1 MLCCLSIL
9 SIHNIIAQEYSTITI
24 EKAIEIAT
32 KQDPTLILAEL
43 KVLQSDKQ
51 SEVGLAT
58 QPTQISFSG
67 EEFNFEGVSGIQS
80 LNIQQTFNLPGVS
93 DKYKAYNRSKSN
105 KYKALGRLT
114 EIEVIRNVESAYYKL
129 AIAKQELIARQNAKA
144 IYSNF
149 LERSRETYQAGESN
163 KIAMTTAENMLK
175 KAKLN
180 IDHATHE
187 IDVARSLFNVWL
199 GNTGLYDVQ
208 AVTDYE
214 KLNYEI
220 ESEDYGTHLDIYDLE
235 KEVIERKV
243 EIQKSNLLPQINT
256 GLRLQSLNG
265 DALYFGYQVGVNIPI
280 ARVSYK
286 KQVEAT
292 RVGIE
297 IVSAEKAVK
306 QRALEYKTI
315 KLKGHLE
322 HLSEKLEVYTKD
334 LLPSIQEQIDLLREA
349 YQAGEVNYIEYMMS
363 IESYDNLQIEK
374 VELLED
380 YYQTMVELKYWT
392 TIN

>member
-1 MLCCLSIL
+1 MLCCMSIL
-9 SIHNIIAQEYSTITI
+9 SIHSIIAQEYSTITI
-24 EKAIEIAT
+24 EKAIEIAI
-32 KQDPTLILAEL
+32 KQDPTIILAEL

-80 LNIQQTFNLPGVS
+80 LNIQQTFYLPGVS
-93 DKYKAYNRSKSN
+93 NKYKAYNRSKSN

-114 EIEVIRNVESAYYKL
+114 KKEVIRNVESAYYKL
-129 AIAKQELIARQNAKA
+129 AIAKQELIVRQNAKA

-214 KLNYEI
+214 KFNYEI
-220 ESEDYGTHLDIYDLE
+220 ESEEYGIHLDIYDLE
-235 KEVIERKV
+235 KEVIDRKV

-265 DALYFGYQVGVNIPI
+265 DVLYFGYQVGINIPI
-280 ARVSYK
+280 ARGSYK

-292 RVGIE
+292 KVGIE
-297 IVSAEKAVK
+297 IVAAEKVVK
-306 QRALEYKTI
+306 QRAIEYKTI

-322 HLSEKLEVYTKD
+322 HLDEKLEVYNKD
-334 LLPSIQEQIDLLREA
+334 LLPSIQEQIDLLKEA
-349 YQAGEVNYIEYMMS
+349 YQAGEGNYMEYMMT

>member
-58 QPTQISFSG
+58 QPAQISFSG

-114 EIEVIRNVESAYYKL
+114 EKEVIRNVESVYYKL
-129 AIAKQELIARQNAKA
+129 AMAKQELIARQNARA
-144 IYSNF
+144 IYTNF

-175 KAKLN
+175 KANLN
-180 IDHATHE
+180 IDHTNHE

-199 GNTGLYDVQ
+199 GNTGLYDVK
-208 AVTDYE
+208 VLTDFE

-220 ESEDYGTHLDIYDLE
+220 ESEEYGAHLDIYDLE
-235 KEVIERKV
+235 KEVVERKV
-243 EIQKSNLLPQINT
+243 EIQKSNLLPQLNT

-265 DALYFGYQVGVNIPI
+265 DVLYFGYQVGVNIPI
-280 ARVSYK
+280 ARGSYK

-292 RVGIE
+292 KVGIE
-297 IVSAEKAVK
+297 IVAAEKAVK

-322 HLSEKLEVYTKD
+322 HLGEKLEVYTKD
-334 LLPSIQEQIDLLREA
+334 LLPSIQEQIDLLKEA
-349 YQAGEVNYIEYMMS
+349 YQAGEGNYIEYMMT